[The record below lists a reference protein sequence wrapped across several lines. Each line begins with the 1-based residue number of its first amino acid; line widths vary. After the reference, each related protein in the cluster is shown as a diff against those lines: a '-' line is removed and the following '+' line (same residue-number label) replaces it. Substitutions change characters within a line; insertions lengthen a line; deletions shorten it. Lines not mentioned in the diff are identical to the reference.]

1 MYISTYAG
9 AGGWNFFFSCTVLYR
24 TRLTH
29 SLPLLAL
36 VAADNHR
43 NNFSNRSGCTVQI
56 PLSASHT
63 STPRHCGSGNRG
75 RKHQAFSAVKRII
88 PEPEV
93 PQVTLSATDAQI
105 PWGARR
111 TFCPAGEDRWR
122 LSGGEYLGLYVMD
135 NRASQERERVIGKI
149 FSMSRKSA
157 LPTRRLPAS
166 GSLVGLGMDTHARLS
181 GHGN

>member
-122 LSGGEYLGLYVMD
+122 LSGGQILGVICHGQQGLA
-135 NRASQERERVIGKI
+135 RERESHWQDFFHVEEKR
-149 FSMSRKSA
+149 F
-157 LPTRRLPAS
+157 TRTAF
-166 GSLVGLGMDTHARLS
+166 ACFW
-181 GHGN
+181 